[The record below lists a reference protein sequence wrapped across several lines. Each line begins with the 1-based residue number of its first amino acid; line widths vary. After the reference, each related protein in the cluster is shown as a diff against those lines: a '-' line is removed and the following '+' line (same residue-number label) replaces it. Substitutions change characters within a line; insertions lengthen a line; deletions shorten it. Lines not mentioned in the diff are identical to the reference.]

1 MLRDQLRRCAQHTPD
16 KVAFYQGDRSITWAT
31 IHERAKR
38 LSGALQSLGLGPGDR
53 IALLSKEC
61 IEVYEHFFACMMI
74 GAVRVGVNWRY
85 SGREMLHVIRNSGVT
100 HCIVASDCLESMTAI
115 EEQVRGAGCK
125 LIGLGAGH
133 AYDMDYEAMIAAD
146 HAFSPIDFDEN
157 TPLLHTYTS
166 GVTAEPK
173 GVVLSHKS
181 IRLEIAWAP
190 AYFGITANDVYMMPV
205 QSAWVAIVGGAFG
218 LYNTCTTVIADG
230 SFEIDA
236 YMRDLERRRC
246 TVALMAPAMFP
257 WVVQKAKSG
266 KYDLSA
272 LRRVCYGSAPS
283 TPAAIRSMS
292 QTLGVEM
299 LQLYGMSEVVA
310 WACFL
315 QPADHVRGLNGEEH
329 ILRASGR
336 FATYI
341 DYKICDDDG
350 NALPAG
356 ETGVIHL
363 KGETVM
369 MGYLNLP
376 EETAE
381 VLDAEGWLK
390 TNDIGRVDENGY
402 VYVLDRRK
410 FLINTGGVNVFPASV
425 EAVISECDKVLEVAV
440 VGMPHPDWGEAVIAA
455 VVPHPDAKISPDEL
469 IREVFEHCGRN
480 LSRLECPKHV
490 EVMKALPRTITAKLH
505 KRALQDHLRENAQFA
520 WAQD

>member
-1 MLRDQLRRCAQHTPD
+1 MLRDQLRRCARHTPD
-16 KVAFYQGDRSITWAT
+16 KVAFYQGDRSITWSE
-31 IHERAKR
+31 IYERVRR
-38 LSGALQSLGLGPGDR
+38 LSGALQSMGIGPGDR
-53 IALLSKEC
+53 VALLSKER
-61 IEVYEHFFACMMI
+61 IEVYEHFFACMML

-85 SGREMLHVIRNSGVT
+85 SGREMLHVIVNSEVS
-100 HCIVASDCLESMTAI
+100 HCIVASDCVDSMDAI
-115 EEQVRGAGCK
+115 EEDVRATGCK
-125 LIGLGAGH
+125 LIGLGEGH
-133 AYDMDYEAMIAAD
+133 KYETDYEEMIAAD
-146 HAFSPIDFDEN
+146 HPFEPPEFDEN
-157 TPLLHTYTS
+157 TALLHTYTS

-173 GVVLSHKS
+173 GVVLSHKA
-181 IRLEIAWAP
+181 IRLEIGWAP
-190 AYFGITANDVYMMPV
+190 DYFGITANDIYLMPV

-236 YMRDLERRRC
+236 YMRDMERRRC

-257 WVVQKAKSG
+257 WVIQKAKTG
-266 KYDLSA
+266 NYDLSA
-272 LRRVCYGSAPS
+272 LRRVVYGSAPS
-283 TPAAIRSMS
+283 TPAAIREMS
-292 QTLGVEM
+292 ETLQVEM

-315 QPADHVRGLNGEEH
+315 QPDDHKRGLAGEEH

-350 NALPAG
+350 NTVPTG

-363 KGETVM
+363 NGETVM

-381 VLDAEGWLK
+381 VLDDEGWLK

-425 EAVISECDKVLEVAV
+425 EAVISEYPKVLESAV
-440 VGMPHPDWGEAVIAA
+440 VGMPHPDWGEAVVAA
-455 VVPHPDAKISPDEL
+455 VVPRPEIDIAPEEL
-469 IREVFEHCGRN
+469 QRQVIQHCEKN
-480 LSRLECPKHV
+480 LSRQECPKHV
-490 EVMKALPRTITAKLH
+490 EIMKELPRTITAKLH
-505 KRALQDHLRENAQFA
+505 KRALQDHLRENVALPWDQA
-520 WAQD
+520 

>member
-1 MLRDQLRRCAQHTPD
+1 MLRDQLRRCAKHTPD
-16 KVAFYQGDRSITWAT
+16 KVAFYQGDRSITWSA
-31 IHERAKR
+31 IYDRVR
-38 LSGALQSLGLGPGDR
+38 LLSGALQSLGIGPGDR
-53 IALLSKEC
+53 VALLSREC
-61 IEVYEHFFACMMI
+61 IEVYEHFFACMML

-85 SGREMLHVIRNSGVT
+85 SGREMLHVIRNSGVS
-100 HCIVASDCLESMTAI
+100 HCIVASDCLESMNAI
-115 EEQVRGAGCK
+115 EDQVRATGCK

-133 AYDMDYEAMIAAD
+133 KYDQDYEAMIAAD
-146 HAFSPIDFDEN
+146 YAFAPPDFDEN
-157 TPLLHTYTS
+157 TALLHTYTS

-181 IRLEIAWAP
+181 IRLEIALAP
-190 AYFGITANDVYMMPV
+190 GYFGITANDVYLMPV

-236 YMRDLERRRC
+236 YMRDMERRRC
-246 TVALMAPAMFP
+246 TIALMAPAMFP
-257 WVVQKAKSG
+257 WVVQKAKTG

-272 LRRVCYGSAPS
+272 LRRVVYGSAPS
-283 TPAAIRSMS
+283 TPTAIREVSG
-292 QTLGVEM
+292 TLGVEM

-315 QPADHVRGLNGEEH
+315 QPDDHKRGLAGEEH

-341 DYKICDDDG
+341 DYKVCDDDG
-350 NALPAG
+350 NTVPTG
-356 ETGVIHL
+356 EMGVIHL

-381 VLDAEGWLK
+381 VLDADGWLK

-425 EAVISECDKVLEVAV
+425 EAVISEYEHVLESAV
-440 VGMPHPDWGEAVIAA
+440 VGMPHPDWGEAVVAA
-455 VVPHPDAKISPDEL
+455 IVPRPGIQMAPDDLK
-469 IREVFEHCGRN
+469 REVMEHCARN
-480 LSRLECPKHV
+480 LSKLECPKHV
-490 EVMKALPRTITAKLH
+490 EIMTQLPRTITAKLH
-505 KRALQDHLRENAQFA
+505 KRALQDFLREKATLP
-520 WAQD
+520 WKLS

>member
-1 MLRDQLRRCAQHTPD
+1 MLRDQLRRCAKHTPD
-16 KVAFYQGDRSITWAT
+16 KVAFYQGDRSITWSE
-31 IHERAKR
+31 IYERAKR

-61 IEVYEHFFACMMI
+61 IEVYEHFFACMML

-100 HCIVASDCLESMTAI
+100 HCIVAADCLDSMNAI
-115 EEQVRGAGCK
+115 EEQVRAAGCK
-125 LIGLGAGH
+125 LIGLGKGH
-133 AYDMDYEAMIAAD
+133 KYDWDYEAMIAAD
-146 HAFSPIDFDEN
+146 HAFTPPDFDEN
-157 TPLLHTYTS
+157 TALLHTYTS

-190 AYFGITANDVYMMPV
+190 DYFGITANDVYLMPV

-236 YMRDLERRRC
+236 YMRDMERRRC
-246 TVALMAPAMFP
+246 TIALMAPAMFP
-257 WVVQKAKSG
+257 WVVQKAKTG

-272 LRRVCYGSAPS
+272 LRRVVYGSAPS
-283 TPAAIRSMS
+283 TPAAIREVSR
-292 QTLGVEM
+292 TLGVEM

-315 QPADHVRGLNGEEH
+315 QPDDHKRGLAGEEH

-350 NALPAG
+350 NTVPTG
-356 ETGVIHL
+356 EIGVIHL

-381 VLDAEGWLK
+381 VLDKEGWLK

-425 EAVISECDKVLEVAV
+425 EAVISEHAHVLESAV
-440 VGMPHPDWGEAVIAA
+440 VGMPHPDWGEAVVAA
-455 VVPHPDAKISPDEL
+455 IVPRPGVPMTPEEL
-469 IREVFEHCGRN
+469 KRDVMEHCARN
-480 LSRLECPKHV
+480 LSKLECPKYV
-490 EVMKALPRTITAKLH
+490 EIMKELPRTITAKLH
-505 KRALQDHLRENAQFA
+505 KRSLQDYLRQNANFPWKQA
-520 WAQD
+520 